1 MIIIGT
7 RGSDLALTQ
16 SRWVAAQ
23 LAGRG
28 VETRLELIKTK
39 GDKVQHLSFDKIEGK
54 GFFTKELE
62 EALLDK
68 RVDLAVHSLK
78 DLPSDDAPGLNVTA
92 IPVREDVRDCLI
104 VRRHAY
110 DKDAKALPLKHGMRV
125 GTSAVRRKAQLLY
138 LRPDILP
145 EDLRG
150 NVPTRVARLG
160 EGLYDAIVLAQA
172 GLSRLKLDLSNFVA
186 VPLDPLTFV
195 PAPGQGALALQCRAD
210 DAAVKQAVAPLHHA
224 HDAAAVLAERTLL
237 NRLHGGCHLPLGAH
251 ARMQDGAM
259 HLDVFLGDTEHLGRG
274 QRLAVQAPTPV
285 AVAEAGLRALGLQAD
300 GA

>member
-1 MIIIGT
+1 MIVIGT

-23 LAGRG
+23 LKALG
-28 VETRLELIKTK
+28 VETRLELIRTK
-39 GDKVQHLSFDKIEGK
+39 GDRVQHLSFDKIEGK

-62 EALLDK
+62 DALLEK

-78 DLPSDDAPGLNVTA
+78 DLPSEDAPGLRVVA

-104 VRRHAY
+104 MRPHAH
-110 DKDAKALPLKHGMRV
+110 DPEGKNVPLKTGMRV

-138 LRPDILP
+138 LRPDVIP

-150 NVPTRVARLG
+150 NVPTRVGRLA
-160 EGLYDAIVLAQA
+160 EGRYDAIVLAQA
-172 GLSRLKLDLSNFVA
+172 GLSRLGLDLSAFVA
-186 VPLDPLTFV
+186 VPLDPLVFV

-210 DAAVKQAVAPLHHA
+210 DKAVSAAVQPLHHA
-224 HDAAAVLAERTLL
+224 HDAAAVAAERILL

-251 ARMQDGAM
+251 GRDVGGVM
-259 HLDVFLGDTEHLGRG
+259 HLDVFFGDSERLGVAERFAVQGADPEGAAVAALKVLGR
-274 QRLAVQAPTPV
+274 
-285 AVAEAGLRALGLQAD
+285 
-300 GA
+300 